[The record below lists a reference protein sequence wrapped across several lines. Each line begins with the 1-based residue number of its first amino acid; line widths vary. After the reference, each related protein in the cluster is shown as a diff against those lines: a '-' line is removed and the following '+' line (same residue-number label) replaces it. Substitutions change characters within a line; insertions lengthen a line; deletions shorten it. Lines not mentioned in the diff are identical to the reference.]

1 MSEIGRQIVDEI
13 EAGQLE
19 KAKDSIKDGIKI
31 AAAEVVDMKR
41 VEAQVDWLNKE
52 PTQEKEGEA

>member
-13 EAGQLE
+13 EVGQLE
-19 KAKDSIKDGIKI
+19 KAKASIHDGIKEK
-31 AAAEVVDMKR
+31 AAEVVDMKR
-41 VEAQVDWLNKE
+41 VEASVDWLNKE